1 MQSTRSSGE
10 ETEPRYTSGLDSET
24 NTALHGQKKEAEKL
38 ELGHPESEAWASSFG
53 EGELENLKIAGSVDP
68 VFEAK
73 SAVINSA
80 FQHIGMGA
88 YQWKLFALCGFGW
101 VYLSWKEALTV
112 GGGQFMVTR
121 RCHYLATS
129 GQGISTSVPDISYS
143 GIVRWFNLWRRFLGT
158 WSGSHGSEISVQ
170 FDSAHC
176 CGIWN
181 CSRWRS

>member
-10 ETEPRYTSGLDSET
+10 ETEPRYTSGFNSET

-38 ELGHPESEAWASSFG
+38 ELGHPENEAWASSFG

-101 VYLSWKEALTV
+101 VLSILEGSADGRPRTIYGYKVL
-112 GGGQFMVTR
+112 R
-121 RCHYLATS
+121 SSCHKWA
-129 GQGISTSVPDISYS
+129 
-143 GIVRWFNLWRRFLGT
+143 RNFNLSTRHFLLWRCTL
-158 WSGSHGSEISVQ
+158 V
-170 FDSAHC
+170 
-176 CGIWN
+176 
-181 CSRWRS
+181 